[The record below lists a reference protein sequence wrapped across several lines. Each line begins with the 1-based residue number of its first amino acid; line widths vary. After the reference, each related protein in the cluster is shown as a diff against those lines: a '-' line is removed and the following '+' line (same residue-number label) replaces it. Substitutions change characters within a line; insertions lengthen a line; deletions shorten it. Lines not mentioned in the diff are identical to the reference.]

1 MVLVN
6 NMVCLKFITVGHK
19 QENQCASE
27 EKMKNLEKQLK
38 KIIKQQQAN
47 SKNMQTLCINLQIET
62 KAYFRVLISTLIIT
76 LLIFNYIFSISI

>member
-1 MVLVN
+1 MVLVS

-19 QENQCASE
+19 QKNQCALE

-47 SKNMQTLCINLQIET
+47 SKNTQTLCINLQIET
-62 KAYFRVLISTLIIT
+62 KAYFCALISTLIIT
-76 LLIFNYIFSISI
+76 LLLFIYIFSISI